1 MSKISRQSDNRPCV
15 RSSTPRRTM
24 VMLLALLAVSVPCS
38 WLQAEVSY
46 AIEGGGPSST
56 EPSFVKLTATETLAP
71 ATQATEDLTSSIE
84 QFNSPDQ
91 ALSSLKLFAMVT
103 LLSTAPA
110 MLLMT
115 TSFLRISIVLSL
127 LRQALGTQQN
137 PSNQAIA
144 SLALFMSAL
153 IMAPTWQT
161 VYQKA
166 IVPYS
171 NQEIS
176 GEQAWEI
183 SRGSLVTFMGTQIDN
198 TGNTDDV
205 WLFYD
210 YLPKPDELPVTAEPA
225 KPSYLAASQNPVT
238 PTSYHDI
245 PLQALLPAFMTSEL
259 KTAFLIGFL
268 VFLPFLV
275 IDLVVSATT
284 NSMGM
289 MMLPPTTVSLP
300 FKLMLFVMV
309 DGWHLLVGTLLESFV

>member
-1 MSKISRQSDNRPCV
+1 MPEILHNSD
-15 RSSTPRRTM
+15 PRIYKR
-24 VMLLALLAVSVPCS
+24 
-38 WLQAEVSY
+38 
-46 AIEGGGPSST
+46 
-56 EPSFVKLTATETLAP
+56 ATRLCRTLAGVCVLLVVGMP
-71 ATQATEDLTSSIE
+71 VNWLHAEQVNYSLELLPDLADDVLVQSTSVEQTDLRSNELMATVE
-84 QFNSPDQ
+84 QLDSPDQ
-91 ALSSLKLFAMVT
+91 AMSSLKLFAMVT

-153 IMAPTWQT
+153 IMAPTWQA
-161 VYQKA
+161 VYQNA

-171 NQEIS
+171 QQDIS
-176 GEQAWEI
+176 AEQAWEI
-183 SRGSLVTFMGTQIDN
+183 SRTSLVTFMGTQIDN

-210 YLPKPDELPVTAEPA
+210 YMPKADELPVRANTAQ
-225 KPSYLAASQNPVT
+225 PSYMAASQRPDA
-238 PTSYHDI
+238 PSSYHDI

-309 DGWHLLVGTLLESFV
+309 DGWHLIAGTLLESFV

>member
-1 MSKISRQSDNRPCV
+1 MSKISRQSDNQSCV
-15 RSSTPRRTM
+15 RRFTPRQTM
-24 VMLLALLAVSVPCS
+24 VILMALTAACIPCN
-38 WLQAEVSY
+38 WLQADVGY
-46 AIEGGGPSST
+46 AFEGGGGSST
-56 EPSFVKLTATETLAP
+56 EPSFVQLTATEALAP

-137 PSNQAIA
+137 PSNQAVA

-183 SRGSLVTFMGTQIDN
+183 SRGSLVNFMGTQIDN

-210 YLPKPDELPVTAEPA
+210 YLPKPDELPVTAEPS
-225 KPSYLAASQNPVT
+225 KPSYLAASQNPVA

>member
-1 MSKISRQSDNRPCV
+1 
-15 RSSTPRRTM
+15 
-24 VMLLALLAVSVPCS
+24 
-38 WLQAEVSY
+38 
-46 AIEGGGPSST
+46 
-56 EPSFVKLTATETLAP
+56 
-71 ATQATEDLTSSIE
+71 
-84 QFNSPDQ
+84 
-91 ALSSLKLFAMVT
+91 
-103 LLSTAPA
+103 
-110 MLLMT
+110 
-115 TSFLRISIVLSL
+115 
-127 LRQALGTQQN
+127 ALGTQQN
-137 PSNQAIA
+137 PSNQVIA

-161 VYQKA
+161 IYQNA

-171 NQEIS
+171 NQAIS

-183 SRGSLVTFMGTQIDN
+183 SRASLVTFMGTQIDN

-210 YLPKPDELPVTAEPA
+210 YLPKSNALSQPDSSQ
-225 KPSYLAASQNPVT
+225 PSYLAASQSSVP
-238 PTSYHDI
+238 PTSYHEI
-245 PLQALLPAFMTSEL
+245 PLQALLPAFMISEL

-309 DGWHLLVGTLLESFV
+309 DGWHLLVGTLLESFA

>member
-1 MSKISRQSDNRPCV
+1 MISI
-15 RSSTPRRTM
+15 
-24 VMLLALLAVSVPCS
+24 ALIAVSVPCG
-38 WLQAEVSY
+38 WLTADISY
-46 AIEGGGPSST
+46 ALDEEVPSGT
-56 EPSFVKLTATETLAP
+56 ESISVELTAKELIVP
-71 ATQATEDLTSSIE
+71 ATEATDELTSSIE

-91 ALSSLKLFAMVT
+91 AMSSLKLFAMVT

-166 IVPYS
+166 VVPYS

-183 SRGSLVTFMGTQIDN
+183 SRGTLVTFMGTQIDN

-210 YLPKPDELPVTAEPA
+210 YLPKSDELPATAEKS
-225 KPSYLAASQNPVT
+225 KPSYLAVSQNSVT

-309 DGWHLLVGTLLESFV
+309 DGWHLLAGTLLESFA

>member
-1 MSKISRQSDNRPCV
+1 MRKPKLNLISRKSDHPP
-15 RSSTPRRTM
+15 SRRR
-24 VMLLALLAVSVPCS
+24 LLAALVAFVLTAVPFVHGHADVDYTLEEPTFNTN
-38 WLQAEVSY
+38 ET
-46 AIEGGGPSST
+46 ERRDST
-56 EPSFVKLTATETLAP
+56 EASSEIPSVTELSGA
-71 ATQATEDLTSSIE
+71 LE
-84 QFNSPDQ
+84 QIDSPDQ
-91 ALSSLKLFAMVT
+91 AMNSLKLFAMIT

-115 TSFLRISIVLSL
+115 TSFLRISIVLGL

-137 PSNQAIA
+137 PSNQIIA

-153 IMAPTWQT
+153 IMAPTWNT
-161 VYQKA
+161 VYQQA

-171 NQEIS
+171 NQELS

-183 SRGSLVTFMGTQIDN
+183 SRASLVTFMGTQIDN

-210 YLPKPDELPVTAEPA
+210 YLPKEKDTSA
-225 KPSYLAASQNPVT
+225 PSYLAANSAASN
-238 PTSYHDI
+238 PTSYHEI
-245 PLQALLPAFMTSEL
+245 PLQALLPAFMISEL

-309 DGWHLLVGTLLESFV
+309 DGWHLLVGTLLESFK

>member
-1 MSKISRQSDNRPCV
+1 MSGSP
-15 RSSTPRRTM
+15 
-24 VMLLALLAVSVPCS
+24 LS
-38 WLQAEVSY
+38 WLHAEISY
-46 AIEGGGPSST
+46 TLEG
-56 EPSFVKLTATETLAP
+56 KAP
-71 ATQATEDLTSSIE
+71 AATDESFTTDSFNVVQQASEELTTSIE
-84 QFNSPDQ
+84 QLNSPDQ
-91 ALSSLKLFAMVT
+91 AINSLKLFGMIT

-137 PSNQAIA
+137 PSNQMIA

-161 VYQKA
+161 VYQNA
-166 IVPYS
+166 IVPFS
-171 NQEIS
+171 NQEI
-176 GEQAWEI
+176 GAEEAWKI
-183 SRGSLVTFMGTQIDN
+183 SRASLVTFMGTQIDN

-210 YLPKPDELPVTAEPA
+210 YLPQSDEPSQ
-225 KPSYLAASQNPVT
+225 PSYLAASQSSLT
-238 PTSYHDI
+238 PTSYHEI
-245 PLQALLPAFMTSEL
+245 PLQALLPAFMISEL

-309 DGWHLLVGTLLESFV
+309 DGWHLLVGTLLESFA

>member
-1 MSKISRQSDNRPCV
+1 MSAQ
-15 RSSTPRRTM
+15 
-24 VMLLALLAVSVPCS
+24 
-38 WLQAEVSY
+38 
-46 AIEGGGPSST
+46 
-56 EPSFVKLTATETLAP
+56 
-71 ATQATEDLTSSIE
+71 DLTGALDKLD
-84 QFNSPDQ
+84 SPDQ
-91 ALSSLKLFAMVT
+91 AMSSLKLFAMVT

-137 PSNQAIA
+137 PSNQVIA
-144 SLALFMSAL
+144 SLSLFMSAL

-161 VYQKA
+161 VYENA
-166 IVPYS
+166 ILPYS

-176 GEQAWEI
+176 GEQAWQI
-183 SRGSLVTFMGTQIDN
+183 SRASLVTFMGTQIDN

-205 WLFYD
+205 WLFYE
-210 YLPKPDELPVTAEPA
+210 YLPEQQAGAAQADAMQ
-225 KPSYLAASQNPVT
+225 PSYMAASQAQET

-245 PLQALLPAFMTSEL
+245 PLQALLPAFMISEL
-259 KTAFLIGFL
+259 KTAFLIGFI

-284 NSMGM
+284 NAMGM

-309 DGWHLLVGTLLESFV
+309 DGWHLLVGTLLESFG

>member
-1 MSKISRQSDNRPCV
+1 MKQSTFQSLIPKRLAFSTKLNRMRAVIAALFIAAFPIACLDADVNYTFEEQTEVATQSRPD
-15 RSSTPRRTM
+15 TT
-24 VMLLALLAVSVPCS
+24 
-38 WLQAEVSY
+38 
-46 AIEGGGPSST
+46 
-56 EPSFVKLTATETLAP
+56 LTSNDTQHFSETTETLQSISRLGELESP
-71 ATQATEDLTSSIE
+71 EQAM
-84 QFNSPDQ
+84 
-91 ALSSLKLFAMVT
+91 SSLKLFAMVT

-137 PSNQAIA
+137 PSNQVIA
-144 SLALFMSAL
+144 ALALFMSAL
-153 IMAPTWQT
+153 VMAPTWNT
-161 VYQKA
+161 VYYEA

-171 NQEIS
+171 NQEIT
-176 GEQAWEI
+176 GNHAWDI
-183 SRGSLVTFMGTQIDN
+183 SRASLVTFMGTQIDN

-210 YLPKPDELPVTAEPA
+210 YLPQPEAENQ
-225 KPSYLAASQNPVT
+225 PSYMATNSSAQT
-238 PTSYHDI
+238 PTSYHQI
-245 PLQALLPAFMTSEL
+245 PLQALLPAFMISEL

-309 DGWHLLVGTLLESFV
+309 DGWHLLVGTLLDSFT

>member
-1 MSKISRQSDNRPCV
+1 MPKNLQNYDPRFCMCATRMCRSLVWALTLLVVGLPSNWLHADQVNYTLDLVPNTTDDVLLESPSAEPKDQ
-15 RSSTPRRTM
+15 SSTDLM
-24 VMLLALLAVSVPCS
+24 
-38 WLQAEVSY
+38 
-46 AIEGGGPSST
+46 ST
-56 EPSFVKLTATETLAP
+56 V
-71 ATQATEDLTSSIE
+71 E
-84 QFNSPDQ
+84 QLDSPDQ
-91 ALSSLKLFAMVT
+91 AMSSLKLFAMVT

-161 VYQKA
+161 VYQNA

-171 NQEIS
+171 QQEIS
-176 GEQAWEI
+176 AERAWEI
-183 SRGSLVTFMGTQIDN
+183 SRASLVTFMGTQIDN

-210 YLPKPDELPVTAEPA
+210 YMPQADETPVQSDATQ
-225 KPSYLAASQNPVT
+225 PSYLAAQQRPDT
-238 PTSYHDI
+238 PSSYHDI

-309 DGWHLLVGTLLESFV
+309 DGWHLIAGTLLESFV